1 LAAGEAP
8 SAPAAAEQARR
19 VGKVT
24 PETSESVVLKLS
36 ENQLEEFRECFNA
49 FDKDGG
55 GSIDSHELQALMRS
69 LGQDPTKEELA
80 KMVALADADG
90 SGDIDFCEFVTL
102 IAHKMK
108 SEQEGGK
115 NTDRLM
121 KAFSVFDVDGSGFI
135 DMHEMRRMMVNLGED
150 MTIEEVDEILDSFDE
165 DGDGQISPQEFA
177 DAVMAEQQSGTQALI
192 KDKEKKEA
200 SKPGKTPPPT
210 PLPK

>member
-1 LAAGEAP
+1 MGGAVSMCSP

-121 KAFSVFDVDGSGFI
+121 KAFSVFVRAAGNQPASARQW
-135 DMHEMRRMMVNLGED
+135 RRV
-150 MTIEEVDEILDSFDE
+150 VR
-165 DGDGQISPQEFA
+165 PR
-177 DAVMAEQQSGTQALI
+177 
-192 KDKEKKEA
+192 A
-200 SKPGKTPPPT
+200 SVCLSSRPT
-210 PLPK
+210 CKFHPRPSCAARRTWTVRASSICTRCGA